1 MRKIILEK
9 ESKAPNE
16 RKECISWN
24 FPDDYFKY
32 SKQREIVNKLYLE
45 QDINHKKDVVS
56 QLTKKI
62 TSYKQQDIEKNL
74 IDDNYRIIS
83 LPELIEKLVES
94 KLYCCYCRHKV
105 TILYKSVR
113 EMKQWTLDRIDNDYG
128 HTNEN
133 VLIACLDCNVRRR
146 RLDMEKFK
154 FTKQLK
160 IIKSQ

>member
-9 ESKAPNE
+9 ESKATIE

>member
-9 ESKAPNE
+9 EPKAPIE

-32 SKQREIVNKLYLE
+32 NKQREIVNKLYLE
-45 QDINHKKDVVS
+45 QDINHKKELVS

-62 TSYKQQDIEKNL
+62 ASYKQQDIEKSL
-74 IDDNYRIIS
+74 IDDNYLIIS
-83 LPELIEKLVES
+83 LSELIEKLVES
-94 KLYCCYCRHKV
+94 KLHCCYCRQKV

-128 HTNEN
+128 HTNTN
-133 VLIACLDCNVRRR
+133 VLIACLECNIKRR
-146 RLDMEKFK
+146 RLDMQKFK
-154 FTKQLK
+154 FTRQLK